1 MTMTRRLEKKFLY
14 NKNIKKGTT
23 TKQEAGDNS
32 VKTPKWETQKQED
45 NYNCNDSLPK
55 WEGSEP
61 HFEIPSQG
69 ILYLEDE
76 EPK

>member
-1 MTMTRRLEKKFLY
+1 MNKRLEKKYLN

-23 TKQEAGDNS
+23 TKQKAGDNS

-69 ILYLEDE
+69 TLYLEDE